1 METNSNEN
9 FQTVSNVPDLIHS
22 TCRQR
27 RIDEIKNY
35 FRTGYGS
42 IPEALHRMILFVTYR
57 CNLRCVYCKTISR
70 QCTYARREK
79 QREYDLPT
87 FEKLLES
94 FAQLWIRHIHF
105 TGGEATRVRDF
116 PAMVR
121 AASRKGI
128 TCSLTTNG
136 TAPPGVYRDLVKNGL
151 REVRISIDTP
161 VPEDFDKRVGVPGT
175 YRRVMKS
182 MEELVRLRDEDGRE
196 IFIIINVSIGY
207 DNRDQLSEIIKQ
219 FAALGPNDIKL
230 ITLVQAAG
238 DLGDFEERQ
247 KRVQEVRGFLDDF
260 DQNRFPLLRYK
271 LRTLFD
277 VEAIGLKDKESRHL
291 MKHCFIPLTERTM
304 DMTHYYPCSIYLREG
319 GEPLGNIWDDSL
331 RTQQK
336 KIFNF
341 IRSSS
346 CLDDPICREYCINCC
361 KKFNLYG
368 NSVINHTLRDPAT
381 GVDRALN
388 LEARCTEKVHYE
400 DVLDR
405 MQAIEAERRHFP
417 RDVPYRP
424 FLVIKPSGMPVR
436 ARILELIRTC
446 GIAVAKKV
454 SITDWNETALRLYS
468 FPLTEKKIFRGLIL
482 SRVLPGI
489 ETTSGAELLW
499 LGEHYSIEDLEAVKT
514 YIRSHFPPIRCLV
527 HCGDDLI
534 LTTLGYL
541 HSPTEKSY
549 FIEHA
554 VLSREGDD
562 FKLLEAVGI

>member
-1 METNSNEN
+1 METDSNEN
-9 FQTVSNVPDLIHS
+9 FQRVSNVPDLIHS
-22 TCRQR
+22 ICRDR

-57 CNLRCVYCKTISR
+57 CNLRCVYCKTITR
-70 QCTYARREK
+70 QCTYERQEK
-79 QREYDLPT
+79 VGEYDLPT

-94 FAQLWIRHIHF
+94 FGQLWIRHIHF
-105 TGGEATRVRDF
+105 TGGEATLVRDF

-136 TAPPGVYRDLVKNGL
+136 TASPRIYRDLVESGL
-151 REVRISIDTP
+151 REVRLSIDTP

-182 MEELVRLRDEDGRE
+182 MEELVRLRDEEGRD
-196 IFIIINVSIGY
+196 IFIINVSIGY
-207 DNRDQLSEIIKQ
+207 DNRRELPEIIKQ

-247 KRVQEVRGFLDDF
+247 KSVQEVRGFLDEFGRD
-260 DQNRFPLLRYK
+260 RFPLLRYK

-277 VEAIGLKDKESRHL
+277 VEAIGLKDKESQHL
-291 MKHCFIPLTERTM
+291 MKHCFIPLTERTL

-331 RTQQK
+331 RTQQE
-336 KIFNF
+336 KIFDF

-346 CLDDPICREYCINCC
+346 CLDDPICREFCINCC

-381 GVDRALN
+381 GRDRALN
-388 LEARCTEKVHYE
+388 LEARCSEKIHYE
-400 DVLDR
+400 DVLNR
-405 MQAIEAERRHFP
+405 MQEIETERKSFP
-417 RDVPYRP
+417 RDIPYRP
-424 FLVIKPSGMPVR
+424 FLVIKPSGILVR
-436 ARILELIRTC
+436 ARILELIRAC
-446 GIAVAKKV
+446 GITVEKRV
-454 SITDWNETALRLYS
+454 SITDWNEIALRLYS
-468 FPLTEKKIFRGLIL
+468 FPLTEKKVFRGLTL
-482 SRVLPGI
+482 AKVLPRL
-489 ETTSGAELLW
+489 ESSSGAELLW
-499 LGEHYSIEDLEAVKT
+499 LGEHYSIQDLEAVKT
-514 YIRSHFPPIRCLV
+514 YIRGHFPPIHCLI
-527 HCGDDLI
+527 HYGDDLI

-549 FIEHA
+549 FIENA
-554 VLSREGDD
+554 VLRQEENN
-562 FKLLEAVGI
+562 FEILEAVGT